1 MRAIWMRDRDR
12 ASDGADMPGRNQK
25 SWIFGGKGAS
35 APLKLIHFYENRK
48 NGAET
53 FRTAPNW
60 PQLATIGHSFGH
72 NGHNGHNWPQL
83 ATMATKPT
91 HLPPTS
97 THSHLSPWH
106 GQLPIASVR
115 SNLQPSSLVHCRA
128 SDLLLPTATP
138 SDAGQ

>member
-35 APLKLIHFYENRK
+35 APLKLIPFYENRK

-72 NGHNGHNWPQL
+72 NGHNWPQWPQSPR
-83 ATMATKPT
+83 TYRPPPPT
-91 HLPPTS
+91 LTSHHGMGNCQLPPSAPTS
-97 THSHLSPWH
+97 NHHH
-106 GQLPIASVR
+106 
-115 SNLQPSSLVHCRA
+115 
-128 SDLLLPTATP
+128 
-138 SDAGQ
+138 